1 MKNGWARSI
10 SLIIIREYFTSIDV
24 RFLKKQFF
32 IWIALLI
39 ACITLQLLK
48 IPTNAI
54 AFTYLNTSKYLDLDS
69 LWSNLTLLG
78 DTGILWPMMLI
89 FALGSIERL
98 YAVLAAVPVGG
109 LLSLVLKRL
118 FDEPRPAGV
127 IQLADM
133 HIIGPMLKTHG
144 FPSGHSIT
152 IFAAF
157 SVILLTCSFK
167 SNLYNAIFK
176 SAILMLG
183 AMVVISRIM
192 VGAHW
197 PFDCLAGVC
206 IGWLSG
212 LSGIYTVKIFYKH
225 LQTFKL
231 HLTIVSLL
239 WLVSISNIFRQF
251 DYPGSNI
258 AVALSLLISSIFFA
272 TYIHMHKK
280 SIAGFFA

>member
-1 MKNGWARSI
+1 
-10 SLIIIREYFTSIDV
+10 
-24 RFLKKQFF
+24 
-32 IWIALLI
+32 
-39 ACITLQLLK
+39 
-48 IPTNAI
+48 
-54 AFTYLNTSKYLDLDS
+54 
-69 LWSNLTLLG
+69 
-78 DTGILWPMMLI
+78 
-89 FALGSIERL
+89 
-98 YAVLAAVPVGG
+98 
-109 LLSLVLKRL
+109 
-118 FDEPRPAGV
+118 
-127 IQLADM
+127 
-133 HIIGPMLKTHG
+133 
-144 FPSGHSIT
+144 
-152 IFAAF
+152 
-157 SVILLTCSFK
+157 
-167 SNLYNAIFK
+167 
-176 SAILMLG
+176 MLG

-280 SIAGFFA
+280 SIAGFFAWLIGADQPFWVDLFRFRIVNVLTIRANSHVVAWRRIHNLRVIWNIARWTCFGIVNQFTCINHNHGLIAWRRFGCRRLVGCICICLSVGKWKKWKK